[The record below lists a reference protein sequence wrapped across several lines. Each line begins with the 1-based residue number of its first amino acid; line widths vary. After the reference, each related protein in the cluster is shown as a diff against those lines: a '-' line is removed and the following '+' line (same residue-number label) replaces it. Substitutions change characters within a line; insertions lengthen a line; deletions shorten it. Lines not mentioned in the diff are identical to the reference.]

1 MTVRKVGIE
10 RLSVTSS
17 QLFEVVVAA
26 LEAAVG
32 RLDNDLSKEI
42 LKQTQ
47 QQERFNDEIALIRQE
62 WELLEEEL
70 SRIETF

>member
-32 RLDNDLSKEI
+32 RPDNDLSNESLDAVSESGGAADARKE
-42 LKQTQ
+42 QRT
-47 QQERFNDEIALIRQE
+47 NDNSG
-62 WELLEEEL
+62 ELNG
-70 SRIETF
+70 